1 MRVATEATVAAG
13 CVALVVFAT
22 GPIILLRSPHLTN
35 LIYMATIISGGIAF
49 AAISASVFG
58 RSAICAAAIAAAT
71 TAGNAAAVP
80 MLVAAA
86 NHDYAEAAAPAT
98 VLVASTVIVTA
109 MLVPPLTA
117 WWASRARR
125 STIAKQAREPA
136 IQPVTAD

>member
-71 TAGNAAAVP
+71 TAMFVFGEAFRSVGLDVLAHGPLPWWSENVMGNCLIGGVPVALAAAA
-80 MLVAAA
+80 LSFW
-86 NHDYAEAAAPAT
+86 
-98 VLVASTVIVTA
+98 LCG
-109 MLVPPLTA
+109 
-117 WWASRARR
+117 RQRR
-125 STIAKQAREPA
+125 SARSP
-136 IQPVTAD
+136 